1 MSSTARWTRIGR
13 GLPRCTSRSTNGNIS
28 LKTSAAGSDIATR
41 WQAAA
46 SPGGLIGVLGIVLSL
61 VLAGGTI
68 ALITGHTSLPIPVA
82 ISWIALL
89 IFLSLVAVLA
99 YLVYGYVTITYEFS
113 PEHLKIRWA
122 SEEHVINL
130 TSVQQIL
137 PAVDRLGD
145 NPGRWRRFWTGYY
158 VGSEIG
164 PSGPVTIVA
173 TLPVRRQLLIVTAD
187 RQFAISPD
195 RPVLFVEEY
204 GRLRQALDYAT
215 TGESSNAG
223 ADESVQRLAKAGWT
237 MQYPTIK
244 PGMKM
249 PVDSQISSSVGEPP
263 ARQARRARSRTRES
277 GMRTHVLNDNIGL
290 SLLGLT
296 VLMNVAMVFF
306 ILIRYHSLP
315 QSIVLHWNVNGDPD
329 RIGSAREIWV
339 IPIITA
345 LVAIANLILSWSIE
359 KFDRFAARF
368 LLAASCMVEVVA
380 WIALITLIR

>member
-1 MSSTARWTRIGR
+1 MKS
-13 GLPRCTSRSTNGNIS
+13 
-28 LKTSAAGSDIATR
+28 SAAGSDIATR

-61 VLAGGTI
+61 VLVGGTI
-68 ALITGHTSLPIPVA
+68 ALITGHTSLPIPAV
-82 ISWIALL
+82 ISWVALL
-89 IFLSLVAVLA
+89 VFLALVGVLT

-113 PEHLKIRWA
+113 PERLKIRWA
-122 SEEHVINL
+122 GQEHVIDL
-130 TSVQQIL
+130 TSIQQIL

-215 TGESSNAG
+215 TGQSSHAG
-223 ADESVQRLAKAGWT
+223 VDESVDRLAKAGWT

-244 PGMKM
+244 PGTKM
-249 PVDSQISSSVGEPP
+249 PTATPTASAAEEQMAPRRQRP
-263 ARQARRARSRTRES
+263 ARGRSRENGS
-277 GMRTHVLNDNIGL
+277 RTHVLNDNIAVA
-290 SLLGLT
+290 LLGIT
-296 VLMNVAMVFF
+296 VLMNVAMVLF
-306 ILIRYHSLP
+306 ILIRYNSLP

-329 RIGSAREIWV
+329 RIGSPREIWV

-345 LVAIANLILSWSIE
+345 LVTIANLILSWSIE